1 MEKKKEAFDF
11 ELDLL
16 YKNNKNPSEAL
27 HQLAKMYDE
36 LLTFDKHLL
45 YNILA
50 DSTVEYQLVDIEI
63 GSLKTKIV
71 QIFTAI
77 PDDFIKEILNPG
89 NWPGLLLV
97 EIKHRLLKAIQ
108 NNEIQDKICLDVVTN
123 DINKE
128 MKKLIPPQIIYL
140 ELNPDYILNRAN
152 EISIQSSKL
161 KDNESYVFK
170 SRGRTVSMNNKVS
183 IDMPKILDEL
193 ESKTIEQRRIES
205 LKVKTIE
212 LLSDNT
218 KWKLM
223 REGKGIDVK
232 ISHKEWLDKYHS
244 RKIVIQPND
253 YLKVDLKITHITN
266 QNTKKP
272 IVTYEALKVFDVIPP
287 DDIEMKNQVYLFEDS
302 HLSL

>member
-1 MEKKKEAFDF
+1 MKKKLENYDF

-16 YKNNKNPSEAL
+16 FESNKNPSEAL
-27 HQLAKMYDE
+27 HQLAKMFDE
-36 LLTFDKHLL
+36 LLIFDKHLL
-45 YNILA
+45 YNIIA
-50 DSTVEYQLVDIEI
+50 NSTVEYQLVDIEI
-63 GSLKTKIV
+63 GSLKTKII

-77 PDDFIKEILNPG
+77 PDDFLKEILNPV

-108 NNEIQDKICLDVVTN
+108 NNEIQNKTCLELVTN
-123 DINKE
+123 DINNE

-140 ELNPDYILNRAN
+140 ELNSDYILNTAN
-152 EISIQSSKL
+152 EITIQSSKL
-161 KDNESYVFK
+161 KEKELFVFK
-170 SRGRTVSMNNKVS
+170 SKGRTVSINNQVS

-193 ESKTIEQRRIES
+193 ESKTIEQQRIET

-232 ISHKEWLDKYHS
+232 ISDKEWLDKYHS
-244 RKIVIQPND
+244 RKIIIQPND

-266 QNTKKP
+266 QNSKKP
-272 IVTYEALKVFDVIPP
+272 IVTYEAITVLDVIPP
-287 DDIEMKNQVYLFEDS
+287 DDIETKNQVNLFEDS
-302 HLSL
+302 